1 MAVTQALLD
10 LQALDLTIDRLGVR
24 RRALEAGDEVAA
36 ARAAADETERVLGE
50 LGLSIDELDRD
61 ATKLEHEVDSLT
73 RKAAAE
79 RARMSDGS
87 VANARELE
95 AIGREIAN
103 LDQRRS
109 EREDELLVIMERRET
124 VERDAAV
131 ARTRTEELRAA
142 AAEAAGAAGAEL
154 TAVVAELETRATE
167 RASLAAG
174 IDPELLE
181 LYEDLRGS
189 KRGVGA
195 AALVDGV
202 CQGCH
207 ETLSSV
213 ELDRI
218 KRADGI
224 RRCEHCRRILV
235 L

>member
-10 LQALDLTIDRLGVR
+10 LQALDLAIDRLGVR

-36 ARAAADETERVLGE
+36 ARAAADENERVLGE

-109 EREDELLVIMERRET
+109 DREDELLVIMERRET
-124 VERDAAV
+124 VEREAAV
-131 ARTRTEELRAA
+131 ARARTEELRSA

-154 TAVVAELETRATE
+154 TAVVAELETRAAE
-167 RASLAAG
+167 RASLAAA
-174 IDPELLE
+174 IDPEVLE

-195 AALVDGV
+195 AELVDGV

-218 KRADGI
+218 KRAEGI

>member
-10 LQALDLTIDRLGVR
+10 LQALDLAIDRLGVR

-36 ARAAADETERVLGE
+36 ARAAADENERVLGE

-79 RARMSDGS
+79 RVRMSDGS

-109 EREDELLVIMERRET
+109 DREDELLVIMERREAL
-124 VERDAAV
+124 ERDAAV
-131 ARTRTEELRAA
+131 ARARTEELRSA

-154 TAVVAELETRATE
+154 TAVVAELETRAAE
-167 RASLAAG
+167 RASLAAA
-174 IDPELLE
+174 IDPEVLV

-195 AALVDGV
+195 AELVDGV

-218 KRADGI
+218 KRAEGI

>member
-109 EREDELLVIMERRET
+109 DREDELLVIMERRET